1 MLKVLI
7 LVFGLAPTAIAA
19 AADYDIL
26 IRNGTIY
33 DGTGAPP
40 YSADIAIS
48 GDRLSAIGQL
58 DDYTAKLVIDA
69 SGLAVSPGFF
79 NLLSHA
85 HVSLLT
91 DGRAMS
97 DVLQGVT
104 FEVLSEI
111 SFSPLSDSSAELMA
125 PMISATGV
133 EISWR
138 SLAEYLQ
145 LVESSGVAPNFA
157 SFVSAA
163 TVRVNV
169 LGQDDVDPTAEQLEV
184 PQMD

>member
-7 LVFGLAPTAIAA
+7 LVFGLATTAIAA

-26 IRNGTIY
+26 ILNGTIY

-40 YSADIAIS
+40 YAADIAIS
-48 GDRLSAIGQL
+48 GDRLSAIGIL
-58 DDYTAKLVIDA
+58 DNHTAKLVIDA

-145 LVESSGVAPNFA
+145 LSVPKLTTG
-157 SFVSAA
+157 SAA
-163 TVRVNV
+163 SLTLMFFAQSCVTRR
-169 LGQDDVDPTAEQLEV
+169 LE
-184 PQMD
+184 